1 MNRKRFSSEQL
12 KQHYK
17 DYEARPEVRQNR
29 INWHLLNRE
38 KVRAER
44 YITNHHIPLAKFCET
59 CPPEEVNKATQ
70 HHHPDPCIQWLFISC
85 CASCHY
91 YLNHSTS
98 LIEL

>member
-44 YITNHHIPLAKFCET
+44 G
-59 CPPEEVNKATQ
+59 
-70 HHHPDPCIQWLFISC
+70 
-85 CASCHY
+85 
-91 YLNHSTS
+91 
-98 LIEL
+98 